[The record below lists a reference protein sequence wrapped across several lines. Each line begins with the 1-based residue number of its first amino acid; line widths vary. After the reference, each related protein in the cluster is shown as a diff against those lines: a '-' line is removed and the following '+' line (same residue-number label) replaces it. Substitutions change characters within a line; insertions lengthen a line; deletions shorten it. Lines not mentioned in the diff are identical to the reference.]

1 MPSAVGYD
9 CYAITPPG
17 VEHLTAGELVGL
29 GITPGAIEPG
39 GVCFRT
45 RANGVARANLE
56 LRTASRVL
64 VRMGTFH
71 ASAFHELERRAAR
84 LQWEAYLSR
93 GRAVSFRV
101 TSRKS
106 KLYHQGG
113 IAQRLAEAAARRVPG
128 VKASSAGPGSDEHGA
143 DQRAADQL
151 FVVRLFHDECT
162 ISVDSSGAHLHQRGY
177 RLASAKA
184 PLRENLAAAM
194 LLACGWDGSLPLIDP
209 LCGSGTIPIEGALL
223 ARRMAPGLGRDF
235 ACERWPVFP
244 TAVWAYVRGDAAG
257 RVLAAAPAPIQG
269 ADRDAGAIGAATENA
284 VRAGVIESIQ
294 FSQRPI
300 SALEPPRGP
309 GVVVTNPPY
318 GVRVGRSRDLRDLY
332 AQLGNV
338 LRRRCGGWELALLS
352 ARDELARQTRFDLRP
367 ALRTNNGGLRVKLLL
382 ASVPPPA

>member
-39 GVCFRT
+39 GVSFRT

-143 DQRAADQL
+143 HERAADQL

-162 ISVDSSGAHLHQRGY
+162 S
-177 RLASAKA
+177 ASTPQA
-184 PLRENLAAAM
+184 RIFTSEGT
-194 LLACGWDGSLPLIDP
+194 GW
-209 LCGSGTIPIEGALL
+209 
-223 ARRMAPGLGRDF
+223 
-235 ACERWPVFP
+235 
-244 TAVWAYVRGDAAG
+244 
-257 RVLAAAPAPIQG
+257 
-269 ADRDAGAIGAATENA
+269 
-284 VRAGVIESIQ
+284 RAQ
-294 FSQRPI
+294 
-300 SALEPPRGP
+300 
-309 GVVVTNPPY
+309 
-318 GVRVGRSRDLRDLY
+318 
-332 AQLGNV
+332 
-338 LRRRCGGWELALLS
+338 RRRCAKILQP
-352 ARDELARQTRFDLRP
+352 RCCLRAAGTGACP
-367 ALRTNNGGLRVKLLL
+367 
-382 ASVPPPA
+382 

>member
-39 GVCFRT
+39 GVSFRT

-113 IAQRLAEAAARRVPG
+113 
-128 VKASSAGPGSDEHGA
+128 S
-143 DQRAADQL
+143 
-151 FVVRLFHDECT
+151 
-162 ISVDSSGAHLHQRGY
+162 
-177 RLASAKA
+177 A
-184 PLRENLAAAM
+184 PLTSCSW
-194 LLACGWDGSLPLIDP
+194 CGCFTTSAPSASTPQARIFT
-209 LCGSGTIPIEGALL
+209 SEGTGWR
-223 ARRMAPGLGRDF
+223 AR
-235 ACERWPVFP
+235 
-244 TAVWAYVRGDAAG
+244 
-257 RVLAAAPAPIQG
+257 
-269 ADRDAGAIGAATENA
+269 
-284 VRAGVIESIQ
+284 
-294 FSQRPI
+294 
-300 SALEPPRGP
+300 
-309 GVVVTNPPY
+309 
-318 GVRVGRSRDLRDLY
+318 
-332 AQLGNV
+332 
-338 LRRRCGGWELALLS
+338 RRRCAKILQP
-352 ARDELARQTRFDLRP
+352 RCCLRAAGTGACP
-367 ALRTNNGGLRVKLLL
+367 
-382 ASVPPPA
+382 